1 MVKTFKQFLKESAK
15 QQLVESTLPKE
26 TSLNL
31 SLDETGYKYLD
42 DNYEQSYFEVSQD
55 MIKAMIK
62 SVKSQSDRDWASAMG
77 ETEKEAHEEKE
88 WYLKVLNEWLKC
100 KQQEEDLLQN
110 IYSLINMKDGYFNHD
125 EFVKSLKIY
134 LKEFGNK

>member
-1 MVKTFKQFLKESAK
+1 MVKTFKQFLKESTK

-42 DNYEQSYFEVSQD
+42 DNYEQSYFEVSLD
-55 MIKAMIK
+55 MIKSMIK

-77 ETEKEAHEEKE
+77 ETEKEAHEERQRDARQDADTR
-88 WYLKVLNEWLKC
+88 NAAG
-100 KQQEEDLLQN
+100 
-110 IYSLINMKDGYFNHD
+110 IARTGIRARG
-125 EFVKSLKIY
+125 
-134 LKEFGNK
+134 

>member
-1 MVKTFKQFLKESAK
+1 MKTLKRLNIK
-15 QQLVESTLPKE
+15 QQLIASTLPKE

-42 DNYEQSYFEVSQD
+42 DNYEQSYFEVSLD

-62 SVKSQSDRDWASAMG
+62 SVKSQSDRDWASVMD

-88 WYLKVLNEWLKC
+88 WYLKILNEWLKC
-100 KQQEEDLLQN
+100 KQQEEALLQN
-110 IYSLINMKDGYFNHD
+110 IYSLISMKDGYFKHD
-125 EFVKSLKIY
+125 EFVKNLKIY